1 MRTPIHAALLLSMA
15 LPIARADVVVIV
27 SARNPVSAISSEQAS
42 NIFLGRTASFPGG
55 GHAVPIDQLESSVV
69 REEFYLKINGKS
81 VPQMKAYWARII
93 FTGKGLPPKE
103 GGGNTEIKKL
113 VADNPDLIG
122 YIDRGQVDS
131 SVKILLNLH

>member
-1 MRTPIHAALLLSMA
+1 
-15 LPIARADVVVIV
+15 
-27 SARNPVSAISSEQAS
+27 
-42 NIFLGRTASFPGG
+42 
-55 GHAVPIDQLESSVV
+55 
-69 REEFYLKINGKS
+69 
-81 VPQMKAYWARII
+81 
-93 FTGKGLPPKE
+93 LPPKE